1 MTLLQLVLKKSQIL
15 TPRPVC
21 KICFKEIKRKSIL
34 TFFTKNPPLCED
46 CFDSLNY
53 SFVHSTFEG
62 YQIMSLAPY
71 APPLSKL
78 LIRYKENLDVE
89 LSSVFLS
96 YYCPYLKLKYAG
108 FVIVLA
114 PSSASKIEKREFNHL
129 ELIFKNIGLPILNIL
144 TKSEGKEQKKNSA
157 RERMKVS
164 KLIHIQN
171 QGQIC
176 GKKILLVDDVI
187 TTGSTLKACL
197 NLLEKGKPKCI
208 KILTIMHGAPLNQY
222 TR

>member
-1 MTLLQLVLKKSQIL
+1 M
-15 TPRPVC
+15 PRPVC
-21 KICFKEIKRKSIL
+21 KICFKEIQRKSFI
-34 TFFTKNPPLCED
+34 TFFSKNPPLCED
-46 CFDSLNY
+46 CFNSMNY

-62 YQIMSLAPY
+62 YEIMSLAPY

-89 LSSVFLS
+89 LSNVFLS
-96 YYCPYLKLKYAG
+96 YYCPYLKLRYAG
-108 FVIVLA
+108 FTIVLT
-114 PSSASKIEKREFNHL
+114 PSCPSKLKHREFNHL

-157 RERMKVS
+157 RQRMKVNE
-164 KLIHIQN
+164 LIHIQN
-171 QGQIC
+171 QRQIS

-197 NLLEKGKPKCI
+197 NLLENGNPKCI
-208 KILTIMHGAPLNQY
+208 KILTIMHDAPLNQY
-222 TR
+222 MH